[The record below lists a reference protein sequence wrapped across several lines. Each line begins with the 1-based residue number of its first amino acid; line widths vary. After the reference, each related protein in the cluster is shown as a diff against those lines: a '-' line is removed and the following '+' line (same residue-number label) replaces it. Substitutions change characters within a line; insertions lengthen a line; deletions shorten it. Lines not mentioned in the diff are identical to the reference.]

1 MSKFFNEENHGSD
14 LESYSIGNK
23 NLPYSIIDELM
34 GKDLIG
40 LNYDQLLKYSQPK
53 NGDAFRVLS
62 RLMVKLM
69 MFYHLE
75 I

>member
-1 MSKFFNEENHGSD
+1 
-14 LESYSIGNK
+14 
-23 NLPYSIIDELM
+23 M

-62 RLMVKLM
+62 GDFVTTEDGTGIV
-69 MFYHLE
+69 HLAPSFGADDNLVAKKME
-75 I
+75 LGH